1 MQLVIFAA
9 GFGTRLF
16 HYTKHTP
23 KALVSINNYYLID
36 WVVVRYE
43 KYISSIIIN
52 THYKAVLI
60 REYIKKTPY
69 PIPLIESFEK
79 KILGTGEGLFNAKKN
94 ITSSIFWIHNTDI
107 ISNYDVQAMLNFHKR
122 HNPMVTLAVS
132 NKKEPSSFLI
142 DKTGRLCGF
151 LKQNIADII
160 VDNEDKEYQE
170 VSFCGIHC
178 VSEQIFNSLCKEE
191 IHFSIIDCYKE
202 LLKKNILILTW
213 NIGSA
218 FCLDV
223 GTIDNFNKACHIL
236 PATPYKF

>member
-16 HYTKHTP
+16 YHTKHTP
-23 KALVSINNYYLID
+23 KALVCINNYYLID
-36 WVVVRYE
+36 WVIVRYR

-52 THYKAVLI
+52 THYKASLI
-60 REYIKKTPY
+60 RDYIKKNTY
-69 PIPLIESFEK
+69 SFPLTESFEK
-79 KILGTGEGLFNAKKN
+79 KILGTGKGLFNAKKN

-107 ISNYDVQAMLNFHKR
+107 VSNYDIQAMLNFHKK
-122 HNPMVTLAVS
+122 HSPMVTLAVS
-132 NKKEPSSFLI
+132 NKKETSAFLI

-151 LKQNIADII
+151 IKQNVADII
-160 VDNEDKEYQE
+160 VDSENKEYQE

-178 VSEQIFNSLCKEE
+178 VSDQIFNNLYKEE

-202 LLKKNILILTW
+202 LLKKKILILTW
-213 NIGSA
+213 NIGTA

-223 GTIDNFNKACHIL
+223 GTIDNLNKASHVL
-236 PATPYKF
+236 PATPYEF